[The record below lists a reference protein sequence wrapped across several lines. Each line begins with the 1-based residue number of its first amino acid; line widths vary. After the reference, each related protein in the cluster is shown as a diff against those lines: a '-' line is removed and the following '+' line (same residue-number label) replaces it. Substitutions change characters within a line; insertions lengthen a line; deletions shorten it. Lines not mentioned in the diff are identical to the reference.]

1 MPVASADKKGL
12 MDSNIYISVSKSLSA
27 NKEKTIELDVSK
39 IGEFGTYPV
48 IIVYSELNGILS
60 FCFLNVET
68 AFNELKCT
76 AIGKDSM
83 ERINIY
89 FDSISKK
96 VYLSNENTENT
107 AFFNISGINVKYID
121 KISIEGLTHV
131 TIRTI

>member
-12 MDSNIYISVSKSLSA
+12 MDSNIYISASKRLLA
-27 NKEKTIELDVSK
+27 NKEKTIELDVSN

-68 AFNELKCT
+68 TFNKVRCT
-76 AIGKDSM
+76 AIGKNSM

-96 VYLSNENTENT
+96 VYLSNENTDNT
-107 AFFNISGINVKYID
+107 GYFNISGINVKYID

-131 TIRTI
+131 TINNI